1 MGRECQAGYLEDC
14 LGLVLDEPS
23 RCMSTH
29 AAASSFV
36 GAFKRVCLGREA
48 DFAKLWA
55 IPRERPIM
63 SGHSKWHNIRLQKG
77 KADLER
83 GKTFGKLSREIT
95 IAAKAGGG
103 STDGNP
109 RLRLA
114 VEKARESSM
123 PADNI
128 KRAIQKGTGELEGV
142 TYEEAT
148 YEGYGP
154 GGVAVLVEAATDNKN
169 RTVADL
175 RHLFVKNGGNLGENG
190 SVAWQFARKGVLL
203 VSPGEDGAA
212 LDEDEV
218 MLAAIEAGAEDVSS
232 QDGDF
237 EITTRVEDLS
247 SVKAA
252 LEALKLPVVS
262 SQLQLLPSTTVAL
275 EGDSARRMIKLMT
288 ALEDHDDVQNVAA
301 NFDIEEDVLQE
312 ASR

>member
-1 MGRECQAGYLEDC
+1 
-14 LGLVLDEPS
+14 
-23 RCMSTH
+23 
-29 AAASSFV
+29 
-36 GAFKRVCLGREA
+36 
-48 DFAKLWA
+48 
-55 IPRERPIM
+55 M

-154 GGVAVLVEAATDNKN
+154 GGVAVLVEAATDNRN
-169 RTVADL
+169 RTVADI
-175 RHLFVKNGGNLGENG
+175 RSIFNKNGGSLGESG
-190 SVAWQFARKGVLL
+190 SVAWQFERKGQITV
-203 VSPGEDGAA
+203 AA
-212 LDEDEV
+212 LGVSEDA
-218 MLAAIEAGAEDVSS
+218 L
-232 QDGDF
+232 F
-237 EITTRVEDLS
+237 E
-247 SVKAA
+247 AA
-252 LEALKLPVVS
+252 LEAGADDVQREDDDFLIQAAPEALSELQIALESAGFTVSDLEVSLVPTTTIELEGESAKKMLKL
-262 SQLQLLPSTTVAL
+262 LDAL
-275 EGDSARRMIKLMT
+275 EGYA
-288 ALEDHDDVQNVAA
+288 DVQNVSA
-301 NFDIEEDVLQE
+301 NFEISDDSLGE
-312 ASR
+312 